1 VQKSEEKEGNKRRK
15 KGKENIWERRE
26 TGRKGKKEGR
36 GGLACLLGSQLRY
49 LYTHRG
55 GRRVR
60 QNERESQTTSQEMND
75 THEE

>member
-1 VQKSEEKEGNKRRK
+1 MQKSEEKEGNKRRK

-36 GGLACLLGSQLRY
+36 GGLAW
-49 LYTHRG
+49 
-55 GRRVR
+55 RR
-60 QNERESQTTSQEMND
+60 RESQTTSQEMND